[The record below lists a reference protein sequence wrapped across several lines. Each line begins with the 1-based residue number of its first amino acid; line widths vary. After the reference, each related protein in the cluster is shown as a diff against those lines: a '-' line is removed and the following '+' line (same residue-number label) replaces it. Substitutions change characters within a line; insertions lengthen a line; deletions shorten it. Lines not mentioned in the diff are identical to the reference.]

1 MQSVQVKVQIQ
12 LQMNYTNCNLCYPKL
27 NVSPSYG
34 DAIRYHTELSSET
47 PHHETTSKSYDTH
60 NLIKGIN
67 NYGEEFKEYLSNGK
81 LRVDVDWGKNHGEL
95 ARHIMQSCYDASGTN
110 GSESS
115 SVCKLRV
122 QITVHGIGK
131 RPAMK
136 LIASN
141 SVDVDVS
148 SVLQQGNG
156 QEGTNNTT
164 VFPPF
169 GVNWRHGGVNN
180 TEQNSSL
187 NLYPEYLV
195 KLHLQS
201 CQSHASIVSGDIT
214 RHLHVAP
221 PPIGRLNFHLSDVI
235 WAPNLFRDDQARANV
250 AVDSVLA
257 RRRKGGIDGTAS
269 LAASEVQ
276 VRRRGFGLELE
287 TVQRPPDYEND
298 CFTHQQQFVQ
308 TVEKAR
314 EWHLTRISDSNKEY
328 NEQDDVIIKS
338 VNEMY
343 DGLLLWQVSHDLY
356 VENSAVPTRLDLYQQ
371 IMEHINSENQCD
383 LTLSND
389 EEAIR
394 TLNELVLGGRVEI
407 PQELLDGNSI
417 LPNQNI
423 PTSQSSPEYKSPAPP
438 NELYHTFPPP
448 QDGHD
453 DACDSIRLFL
463 DGVIKNQAASNRA
476 VAVPT
481 VSDIGQSGTS
491 IHVHV
496 NISNPNAWPR
506 EDLVSQRSRDLDAT
520 LSLLSVIFS
529 WICFDR
535 VIGSYFNMPN
545 VWRDRSFAP
554 MYATGPEFSWN
565 EPSWKHG
572 SSTIQPEQVEHMKL
586 NNLQAWF
593 EHVHSSLKSVNDE
606 EKKEQEEPPSSLFET
621 VFDHKVLMNTI
632 SRWNSLN
639 LLSLK
644 QYGTIE
650 FRRCHATLDSDF
662 VSAWTWFC
670 VGFVEKFSQPY
681 MFDTFLYPF
690 IGDGASIEV
699 GLQRLVDAQNHATI
713 EDLFSIMCDGNDPYM
728 PRGAFEK
735 LICCNPDI
743 RRC

>member
-1 MQSVQVKVQIQ
+1 
-12 LQMNYTNCNLCYPKL
+12 MNYTNCNLCYPKL

-34 DAIRYHTELSSET
+34 DAIRYHAELPSET
-47 PHHETTSKSYDTH
+47 SHHHNHHETTSESYDTH
-60 NLIKGIN
+60 DLIKGIN
-67 NYGEEFKEYLSNGK
+67 NYGEEFKEYLSNGT
-81 LRVDVDWGKNHGEL
+81 LQVNVDWGKNHGEL
-95 ARHIMQSCYDASGTN
+95 AQHIIQSCYYAS
-110 GSESS
+110 SESSS

-122 QITVHGIGK
+122 HITVHGIGK

-141 SVDVDVS
+141 SVDIDVS
-148 SVLQQGNG
+148 S
-156 QEGTNNTT
+156 TNNTT

-169 GVNWRHGGVNN
+169 GVNWRHGGGVNN
-180 TEQNSSL
+180 TSEETSSL

-195 KLHLQS
+195 KLHLQP
-201 CQSHASIVSGDIT
+201 CQYQTSIILGDIT

-250 AVDSVLA
+250 AVDSILA
-257 RRRKGGIDGTAS
+257 RKIKRGIDGIDDATAATAS
-269 LAASEVQ
+269 EIQ
-276 VRRRGFGLELE
+276 GRRRGFGLELE
-287 TVQRPPDYEND
+287 TVSLPPDYEND

-308 TVEKAR
+308 TIERAR
-314 EWHLTRISDSNKEY
+314 EWHLTRLSDSNNEY
-328 NEQDDVIIKS
+328 NDQEDDVIKS

-356 VENSAVPTRLDLYQQ
+356 VENSAAPTRLDLYQQ
-371 IMEHINSENQCD
+371 IMEHINSENRCD

-407 PQELLDGNSI
+407 PQELLDGISI

-423 PTSQSSPEYKSPAPP
+423 PTSQASPEYKSPAPP

-453 DACDSIRLFL
+453 NACDSIRLFL
-463 DGVIKNQAASNRA
+463 DGVIKNQAASNRT

-481 VSDIGQSGTS
+481 VSDIGQSGSS

-496 NISNPNAWPR
+496 NINNPNAWPR
-506 EDLVSQRSRDLDAT
+506 EDLVMQRSRDLDAT
-520 LSLLSVIFS
+520 SSLLSVIFG

-535 VIGSYFNMPN
+535 VIGNYFNMPN

-572 SSTIQPEQVEHMKL
+572 SSTIQPEQVKHVKL

-593 EHVHSSLKSVNDE
+593 EHVHSSLKPVNDE
-606 EKKEQEEPPSSLFET
+606 EKKEQEEPPLSLFET
-621 VFDHKVLMNTI
+621 VFDHEVLMNTI

-650 FRRCHATLDSDF
+650 FRRCHATLNSDF

-670 VGFVEKFSQPY
+670 VGFVEKFSQAS

-690 IGDGASIEV
+690 IGDGTSIEV

-713 EDLFSIMCDGNDPYM
+713 EDLFSVMCDGKDPYM

-735 LICCNPDI
+735 LICCKQYIKDV
-743 RRC
+743 RC